1 MNFYETSIYLFSVS
15 WRCGEKPQG
24 SKETRPYA
32 GEIEKNVTAA
42 RKYSRFAVDSGFIPI
57 APHLLFPQFLND
69 NDPEQ
74 RILGIT
80 LGVEQMKVCDEIW
93 IFGGRIS
100 NGMAFELEQAKE
112 LGIPARLYDDDGNRI
127 SPATMMIDDRVSEE
141 YRKAIHGLKFV

>member
-24 SKETRPYA
+24 SKETRPY
-32 GEIEKNVTAA
+32 GGNH
-42 RKYSRFAVDSGFIPI
+42 RLLPDG
-57 APHLLFPQFLND
+57 PHLMFPQFLND